1 MTALCSVTTPMRL
14 LLFIDNN
21 NITIFDSDSSA
32 SSTPPTCIKNTM
44 SNNFEEKQDLLN
56 NIIDDSCGKYKFIHT
71 DINTDKFWVC
81 LKDCGVNMDDMKREL
96 SKMNIL
102 FGTKEETVHECPQH
116 LQMQINNWEMPQF
129 VKHLIE
135 CLIDSDDLRTA
146 SNCLRNF

>member
-1 MTALCSVTTPMRL
+1 M
-14 LLFIDNN
+14 
-21 NITIFDSDSSA
+21 
-32 SSTPPTCIKNTM
+32 SSTPQQD
-44 SNNFEEKQDLLN
+44 FEEKQDLLN

-116 LQMQINNWEMPQF
+116 LQMQINTLNLDDWLKDIAQEAIQTN
-129 VKHLIE
+129 KLHRAAA
-135 CLIDSDDLRTA
+135 CLINHKKTVLLTSQI
-146 SNCLRNF
+146 SNNLSLV